1 MKLQALEVFF
11 FFFSHL
17 TKYLSISLLLIQ
29 FIPYLHTSVT
39 NTRINTYHL
48 FVLSEFLCSLAEAG
62 RTRQQIEKHL
72 VLEDYSNL
80 DFYLAS

>member
-1 MKLQALEVFF
+1 MKLQALEVF

-39 NTRINTYHL
+39 NTKINAYHL